1 MEKIK
6 IILYGASGHS
16 RVVSSLIDLNAFEF
30 MGYYDDNHHLKS
42 FNGIKVLTT
51 YNPNINKDCK
61 IVISIGDNQIRKKLS
76 QKISHSFSILVSQHS
91 IISKDV
97 SIGEGTV
104 VVQGAIIQANTEIG
118 KHVIVNTKSSIDHD
132 CVINNFVHVG
142 PNATLC
148 GGVSVGEGTLVGASS
163 TILPGIRI
171 GKWCVI
177 GAGSVVVKDI
187 PDNTIVLGNPA
198 KKINDEK

>member
-16 RVVSSLIDLNAFEF
+16 RVVSSLIDLNAFKF
-30 MGYYDDNHHLKS
+30 MGYYDDNQHLKS

-148 GGVSVGEGTLVGASS
+148 GGVSVGEGTLVGASA

-187 PDNTIVLGNPA
+187 P
-198 KKINDEK
+198 

>member
-16 RVVSSLIDLNAFEF
+16 RVVSSLIDLNDFKF
-30 MGYYDDNHHLKS
+30 MGYYDDNQHLKY

-51 YNPNINKDCK
+51 YNPNINKDCE

-76 QKISHSFSILVSQHS
+76 QKISHSFSILVSRHS
-91 IISKDV
+91 IVSKDV

-148 GGVSVGEGTLVGASS
+148 GGVSVGEGTLVGASA

-187 PDNTIVLGNPA
+187 PDNTTVLGNPA

>member
-16 RVVSSLIDLNAFEF
+16 RVVSSLIDLNAYELV
-30 MGYYDDNHHLKS
+30 GYYDDNQNLKS
-42 FNGIKVLTT
+42 FNGIQVLTE
-51 YNPNINKDCK
+51 YNPNINKECS

-76 QKISHSFSILVSQHS
+76 QKISHPFLTLTSQYS

-97 SIGEGTV
+97 SIGKGTV
-104 VVQGAIIQANTEIG
+104 VVHGAIIQANTQIG
-118 KHVIVNTKSSIDHD
+118 NHAIVNTKSSIDHD
-132 CVINNFVHVG
+132 CVINDFVHVA

-148 GGVSVGEGTLVGASS
+148 GGVSIGEGTLVGASA

-187 PDNTIVLGNPA
+187 PDNTTVLGNPA
-198 KKINDEK
+198 KKINNEK

>member
-16 RVVSSLIDLNAFEF
+16 RVVSSLLEPNTHSFI
-30 MGYYDDNHHLKS
+30 GYHDDNDELKS
-42 FNGIKVLTT
+42 FNGSKTLGL
-51 YNPNINKDCK
+51 YNQNSNKDCQM
-61 IVISIGDNQIRKKLS
+61 VISIGDNQTRKKVS
-76 QKISHSFSILVSQHS
+76 QKILHPFSTLISQHS

-104 VVQGAIIQANTEIG
+104 VVQGAIVQANTQIG
-118 KHVIVNTKSSIDHD
+118 KHVIVNTKSSVDHD
-132 CVINNFVHVG
+132 CFIEDFVHIA

-148 GGVSVGEGTLVGASS
+148 GGVSIGEGTLVGASA

-187 PDNTIVLGNPA
+187 PDNTTVLGNPA
-198 KKINDEK
+198 KKINNEK